1 MAHEY
6 SAAIGE
12 FRAGAAISQFRL
24 VKLDSSTPKKLIVT
38 AAATDIPFGT
48 LQQSSTADGDVVTTV
63 VAGRTKAVASAAIAA
78 GAILQ
83 PAAAGKV
90 ATHATTNARIGRALQ
105 AALADGDIIDVLIF
119 DNPFA
124 GDLS

>member
-1 MAHEY
+1 MAH
-6 SAAIGE
+6 IGE
-12 FRAGAAISQFRL
+12 FRAGAAHSQFAL
-24 VKLDSSTPKKLIVT
+24 VKLDSSTPKKLVVT

-48 LQQSSTADGDVVTTV
+48 QQRSSTADGDATTV
-63 VAGRTKAVASAAIAA
+63 CVAGRTKAIAGAAIAA

-90 ATHATTNARIGRALQ
+90 ITHTGNNTRCGRYVGVETA
-105 AALADGDIIDVLIF
+105 ADGDIIDVLIF
-119 DNPFA
+119 EHPLV